1 MLLRGALQRALG
13 LFRLVLHK
21 LPMGMRQRLRQQHSL
36 MSLYSKA
43 LHTSRL
49 FYGTLP
55 EHKQQARYEKL
66 ILLQQQG
73 LEQQEKALQPDA
85 LIDCLVLNPS
95 MQDLP
100 MDTLKSLQE
109 VPRVRHIYLVNAN
122 SELNTDPGIT
132 QFDKARVLTLDA
144 LTLNQTPLDHALP
157 LLLLRAGEVLHQHA
171 VAAFLTASKNS
182 NGADVVTCDSDTVHL
197 ELGRTQPQC
206 YPQWDPDLQ
215 LSSGYMNTGICLVGK
230 EHQRSIINFIAKETH
245 AAAYAL
251 WLVNVYATQS
261 DVAMTHLPFS
271 LLHKKTLYPTNWS
284 DALKQSGILIPAK
297 LEITVGKTSDTAV
310 IRWPLVSQPLVSIII
325 PTRNGKALV
334 ETCIAS
340 ILSLSE
346 YRNFEIVLI
355 DNNSDEPESL
365 AFFNALVE
373 KEDKVRLLQYPFEFN
388 YSAINNF
395 AVAHAKGSVYAF
407 VNNDIEVISPTW
419 LGDMLMHAMRH
430 DIGCVGAKLYYP
442 NRRVQHAG
450 VVLGYGGGAGHAHK
464 YFPHYHAGYLNRLI
478 VTHHFSAVT
487 AACLLIKKEDF
498 VAVKGFNEQ
507 DLAVA
512 FNDVDLCLK
521 VQALGRRNLY
531 CAEAELYHHESVSR
545 GTENTPEKRS
555 RFERELAY
563 LQDTWPEYIAQD
575 PGYNCNLTLSQENF
589 ALREV

>member
-66 ILLQQQG
+66 ILLQQQA
-73 LEQQEKALQPDA
+73 LEQQEQALQPDA

-100 MDTLKSLQE
+100 MDTLKSLQDI
-109 VPRVRHIYLVNAN
+109 PRVRHIYLVNAN
-122 SELNTDPGIT
+122 SGLNTADIS
-132 QFDKARVLTLDA
+132 QFNKTRILPLHTH
-144 LTLNQTPLDHALP
+144 TELDHALP

-171 VAAFLTASKNS
+171 VAAFLTSGKNS
-182 NGADVVTCDSDTVHL
+182 NGVDVVTCDSDTLHN

-215 LSSGYMNTGICLVGK
+215 LSSGYMNTGICLFAE

-251 WLVNVYATQS
+251 WLVTVYTNES
-261 DVAMTHLPFS
+261 DVATTHLPFS
-271 LLHKKTLYPTNWS
+271 LLHRKTSYPMKWS
-284 DALKQSGILIPAK
+284 DALNESGILIPAK
-297 LEITVGKTSDTAV
+297 LEITAGKISDTAV
-310 IRWPLVSQPLVSIII
+310 IRWPLASQPLVSIII

-334 ETCIAS
+334 DTCIAS
-340 ILSLSE
+340 ILRLSE
-346 YRNFEIVLI
+346 YRNFEILLV

-365 AFFNALVE
+365 AFFNTLAE
-373 KEDKVRLLQYPFEFN
+373 TEDKVRLLQYPYEFN

-407 VNNDIEVISPTW
+407 VNNDIEVISTTW
-419 LGDMLMHAMRH
+419 LGDMLMHVMRH
-430 DIGCVGAKLYYP
+430 DIGCVGAKLYYA

-555 RFERELAY
+555 RFERELVY

-575 PGYNCNLTLSQENF
+575 PGYNCNLTLRQENF